1 MNNIRLTD
9 LISNLPQKIDSC
21 LIFDNANKRYL
32 TGLNTDDAG
41 TLIIGRNSSF
51 FIIDSRYIE
60 VAKRCISSDIEVVL
74 QQNLFE
80 QINEIFS
87 MQNTRSY
94 CIETQ
99 TTSVFLCEKLK
110 KTIKSSSLDLSVDA
124 GEIVSKLRAI
134 KSFDELENIK
144 TAQKITEKAFDY
156 ILGKIKEEISEKEL
170 ALELEFYMR
179 SNGATATAFEIIF
192 IGGKNTS
199 MPHGVPGKYRL
210 KKGDLITIDFGAD
223 YNGYKSDMTRT
234 LALGSV
240 NDEQKTVYK
249 TVLAAQ
255 NAALEIIKE
264 GVLCSDVDKRAR
276 DVIKTAG
283 YGDFFGHALGHSVG
297 LEIHEAPN
305 FSPKCNEILK
315 EGMVLTVEPGIYLPE
330 KFGVRIEDMVY
341 VTKNGAENLTKSDK
355 TLIIL

>member
-1 MNNIRLTD
+1 
-9 LISNLPQKIDSC
+9 
-21 LIFDNANKRYL
+21 
-32 TGLNTDDAG
+32 
-41 TLIIGRNSSF
+41 
-51 FIIDSRYIE
+51 
-60 VAKRCISSDIEVVL
+60 
-74 QQNLFE
+74 
-80 QINEIFS
+80 
-87 MQNTRSY
+87 
-94 CIETQ
+94 
-99 TTSVFLCEKLK
+99 
-110 KTIKSSSLDLSVDA
+110 
-124 GEIVSKLRAI
+124 
-134 KSFDELENIK
+134 
-144 TAQKITEKAFDY
+144 
-156 ILGKIKEEISEKEL
+156 
-170 ALELEFYMR
+170 
-179 SNGATATAFEIIF
+179 
-192 IGGKNTS
+192 
-199 MPHGVPGKYRL
+199 
-210 KKGDLITIDFGAD
+210 
-223 YNGYKSDMTRT
+223 MTRT